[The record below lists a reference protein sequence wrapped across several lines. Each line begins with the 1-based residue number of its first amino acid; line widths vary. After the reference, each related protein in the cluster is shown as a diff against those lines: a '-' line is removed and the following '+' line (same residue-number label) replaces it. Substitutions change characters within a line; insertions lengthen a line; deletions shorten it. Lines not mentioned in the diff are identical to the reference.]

1 MKKFNLKLSLH
12 ELLMLEVE
20 IEQKIQTLSEIGL
33 TFEREKALLEKI
45 YKLSPSDVDE
55 RLKF

>member
-20 IEQKIQTLSEIGL
+20 IEHKIQTLSEIGL